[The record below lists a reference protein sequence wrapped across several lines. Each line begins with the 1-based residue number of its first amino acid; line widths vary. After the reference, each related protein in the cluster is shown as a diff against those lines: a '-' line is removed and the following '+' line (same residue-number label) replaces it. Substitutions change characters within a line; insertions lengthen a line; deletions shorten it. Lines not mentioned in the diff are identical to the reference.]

1 MLETARFDG
10 KRRVRGT
17 AILAV
22 GLSLYS
28 AFIIW
33 YFDVADAEAYE
44 AVVESVPP
52 ELVEAFGVAAL
63 GSIEGWLG
71 AQIYTFVWMLGL
83 GIYFAYLGAGLVA
96 KDIERQRMDMI
107 AVFPVSR
114 ARLLGEKFAS
124 LLVPIIGLNIA
135 ICVVNYALVIAVGE
149 STEFGRVVLVH
160 TLSIPYFL
168 VCAALGVLLSVMVH
182 RAAVAERL
190 AIGFMFFF
198 WMFESVVGTVD
209 TFSWLRY
216 ASPTYY
222 YRTTEILIDGTY
234 EVLHP
239 LILLIAFIGIFGS
252 ALLLFKRRDL

>member
-17 AILAV
+17 ILLAV

-33 YFDVADAEAYE
+33 YFDIADAEAYE

-71 AQIYTFVWMLGL
+71 AQIYTFVWMLAL
-83 GIYFAYLGAGLVA
+83 GIYFAYLGAGLVS
-96 KDIERQRMDMI
+96 KDIEQGRMDLI

-114 ARLLGEKFAS
+114 TRLLSEKFIS
-124 LLVPIIGLNIA
+124 LLVPIVGLNLVIG
-135 ICVVNYALVIAVGE
+135 VVNYVLVVAVGE
-149 STEFGRVVLVH
+149 SISISHLVLVH
-160 TLSIPYFL
+160 VLSIPYFL
-168 VCAALGVLLSVMVH
+168 VCAAIGMVLSVMVS
-182 RAAVAERL
+182 RAVIAERL
-190 AIGFMFFF
+190 AIGVVFFF
-198 WMFESVVGTVD
+198 WLFESVVGAADTV
-209 TFSWLRY
+209 SWLRY

-222 YRTTEILIDGTY
+222 YPTTEVLMDGTY
-234 EVLHP
+234 DPLDPLVL
-239 LILLIAFIGIFGS
+239 LLAFVGLFGIGI
-252 ALLLFKRRDL
+252 LLFKQRDL